1 MAELKL
7 LPCPFC
13 GGEAEIIVI
22 EKGVKSIIR
31 CKTYW
36 CGFERHSYNNGDTD
50 EHAASNLVSVWNTR
64 TQAPTKSS
72 KVNEYR
78 KKHKRCRTCKHFENG
93 YGVDQCNAKCIIFT
107 IPVNF
112 IFPSGCF
119 CKIYEP
125 KEYKD
130 G

>member
-1 MAELKL
+1 MDELK
-7 LPCPFC
+7 PCPFC

-31 CKTYW
+31 CKTHW

-50 EHAASNLVSVWNTR
+50 ENAARRLASVWNTR
-64 TQAPTKSS
+64 TEAHTKSK

-78 KKHKRCRTCKHFENG
+78 KKHKRCRTCKHVSLQMFSTYDRCE
-93 YGVDQCNAKCIIFT
+93 AKGFRFQHSAADT
-107 IPVNF
+107 VLR
-112 IFPSGCF
+112 GCF
-119 CKIYEP
+119 CKLYEP